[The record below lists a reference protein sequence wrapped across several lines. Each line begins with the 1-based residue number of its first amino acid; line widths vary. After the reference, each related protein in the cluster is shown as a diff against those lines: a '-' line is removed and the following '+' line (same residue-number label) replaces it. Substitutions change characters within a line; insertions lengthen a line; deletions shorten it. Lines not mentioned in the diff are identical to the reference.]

1 MNKKLIAVA
10 VASAFGIPSLAL
22 AQFSVPDGVAGSN
35 ASGSSVTISGKLN
48 YIYGQYANGGQGNAL
63 QTTNTAALTAGTA
76 NVLSGYSAL
85 SNSES
90 QVDIKGSEA
99 LGGGLSAWFQCGTS
113 IDVTG
118 SNAATGNAG
127 LCGRNSAIGMK
138 GNFGNAYI
146 GNWDTPQKMAIAR
159 FTLFSQS
166 EPLGNSLLFN
176 GAASADSGNVALIS
190 TSSGLAQ
197 NGGTSNFWRRQSR
210 LMTYITPVM
219 SGLQASVGMSTDS
232 EANFQSAGIINQ
244 KPRMYSFGATY
255 DNGPVTLGLGV
266 EQHRGYNPSA
276 VTGLTAATSLP
287 TSQGNGYI
295 GGTDNIINYAAK
307 YSFGDAGF
315 VNFIYSDIKYQV
327 SGDLNTSLKNW
338 TVNGRWNLGGPHA
351 IQLGYVNVGSTSGTF
366 GGGIL
371 ATTGVPTRVGQAI
384 ANGGAGN
391 TGAQKYQAE
400 YVYAFSKRTELG
412 LRYAMVKNDSQA
424 NYFIGSNGTIGG
436 FGEKQSYTGLRLTH
450 SF

>member
-22 AQFSVPDGVAGSN
+22 AQFSTPDGVAGSN

-48 YIYGQYANGGQGNAL
+48 YIGGFYQNGAAGNGI
-63 QTTNTAALTAGTA
+63 TTAAGVTSVGT
-76 NVLSGYSAL
+76 VGAL
-85 SNSES
+85 SSFSGINNSES
-90 QVDIKGSEA
+90 QVDIKGAEA

-113 IDVTG
+113 IDLLGVG
-118 SNAATGNAG
+118 AATGTGG

-146 GNWDTPQKMAIAR
+146 GNWDTAQKMAMSR

-176 GAASADSGNVALIS
+176 GAASADSGNVAGASTIS
-190 TSSGLAQ
+190 AFSQ
-197 NGGTSNFWRRQSR
+197 NGGGANFWRRQSR
-210 LMTYITPVM
+210 LMTYITPII
-219 SGLQASVGMSTDS
+219 SGFQASVAMSADNES
-232 EANFQSAGIINQ
+232 NFQSVGTGNK
-244 KPRMYSFGATY
+244 KPRLYSFGATY

-266 EQHRGYNPSA
+266 ETHKGYNPG
-276 VTGLTAATSLP
+276 GLTASTTSG
-287 TSQGNGYI
+287 TNGSGNQNGNYA
-295 GGTDNIINYAAK
+295 GGTDVIMNYGAK
-307 YSFGDAGF
+307 YSFGDKGF

-327 SGDLNTSLKNW
+327 SGDLNTTLKNW
-338 TVNGRWNLGGPHA
+338 TVNGQWNLGGPHA
-351 IQLGYVNVGSTSGTF
+351 IRLGYVNVGSTGGTY
-366 GGGIL
+366 GNSAVTELKPKNI
-371 ATTGVPTRVGQAI
+371 GQAL

-391 TGAQKYQAE
+391 TGARKYQAE

-412 LRYAMVKNDSQA
+412 ARYAMVKNDSQA
-424 NYFIGSNGTIGG
+424 NYFIGTGGTVGG
-436 FGEKQSYTGLRLTH
+436 YGQSQSYTGLRLTH